1 MFGASSARFAAGWPT
16 LGSLNGSNTPPLSR
30 TAAAFESSASYL
42 HEHSGHC
49 ARVLAI
55 QGGKERCASLISDTV
70 RPPLRV
76 PLGAVLPAVRRTS
89 ARGRDGSQQ
98 PGVMPPR

>member
-1 MFGASSARFAAGWPT
+1 MFGACSARFAAGWPT

-42 HEHSGHC
+42 HEHSGLC

-70 RPPLRV
+70 RPPLPV
-76 PLGAVLPAVRRTS
+76 PLDAVLPAGRLPRAEGRNGSRS
-89 ARGRDGSQQ
+89 AGHQ
-98 PGVMPPR
+98 